1 MGRSDTQCTMSIVT
15 HELTFYYGKKVA
27 IDSLSLTL
35 NSGFNVLLGPN
46 GAGKSTLFSMLT
58 GLYQATSGDI
68 KINGYDL
75 SHDRSDIMQSMGVV
89 FQQSTLDVDL
99 SVKQNLTYYAALHGI
114 SSTQALDNIS
124 DILSQL
130 QLTTRLNDKV
140 RSLNGGHRRRV
151 EIARALIHQPKVLL
165 LDEATVGLDIDSR
178 KMITEYVG
186 SLCQQRGI
194 CVLWATHLIDEIA
207 DDDQLI
213 IIDDGKIKAQGVSAD
228 LCAEHKVTDVYQ
240 LYRSLTSSAEI
251 SR

>member
-1 MGRSDTQCTMSIVT
+1 MSIVT
-15 HELTFYYGKKVA
+15 TELTFYYGKKAA
-27 IDSLSLTL
+27 IDGLSLNL

-58 GLYQATSGDI
+58 GLYQAASGDI

-75 SHDRSDIMQSMGVV
+75 THEREKIMQSMGVV
-89 FQQSTLDVDL
+89 FQQSTLDLDL

-114 SSTQALDNIS
+114 SSSQALENIS
-124 DILSQL
+124 EILSQL
-130 QLTTRLNDKV
+130 QLTQRLNDKV

-186 SLCQQRGI
+186 SLSQQLGI

-207 DDDQLI
+207 ADDQLI
-213 IIDDGKIKAQGVSAD
+213 IIDDGKIQAQGISGE
-228 LCAEHKVTDVYQ
+228 LCKKHNVADVYQ
-240 LYRSLTSSAEI
+240 LYRSLTASAEI
-251 SR
+251 S

>member
-1 MGRSDTQCTMSIVT
+1 MGRSDTKRAMSIVT
-15 HELTFYYGKKVA
+15 HQLSFHYGKKTA
-27 IDSLSLTL
+27 IDNLSLKI

-58 GLYQATSGDI
+58 GLSQAGTGSVN
-68 KINGYDL
+68 INGYDL
-75 SHDRSDIMQSMGVV
+75 KENRSKIMRSMGVV
-89 FQQSTLDVDL
+89 FQQSTLDLDL
-99 SVKQNLTYYAALHGI
+99 SVKQNLVYYAALHGI
-114 SSTQALDNIS
+114 SASQALSNIS

-130 QLTTRLNDKV
+130 QLTQRLNDKV

-186 SLCQQRGI
+186 KLCKDLDI

-207 DDDQLI
+207 ESDQLI
-213 IIDDGKIKAQGVSAD
+213 LINEGKITAQGLSRE
-228 LCAEHKVTDVYQ
+228 LCNTHNVDDIYQ
-240 LYRSLTSSAEI
+240 LYRRLTTSTELI
-251 SR
+251 